1 MEGYAAAGAIHE
13 VASRAG
19 VEMPLCEMAYRVL
32 YQRLPAREA
41 VRSLMSRP
49 IKAEAE

>member
-1 MEGYAAAGAIHE
+1 
-13 VASRAG
+13 
-19 VEMPLCEMAYRVL
+19 VL
-32 YQRLPAREA
+32 YQHLSARDA

>member
-1 MEGYAAAGAIHE
+1 
-13 VASRAG
+13 
-19 VEMPLCEMAYRVL
+19 MPLCEMAYRVL
-32 YQRLPAREA
+32 HQHLPAREA

>member
-1 MEGYAAAGAIHE
+1 
-13 VASRAG
+13 
-19 VEMPLCEMAYRVL
+19 VL
-32 YQRLPAREA
+32 YQHLPAKEA

>member
-1 MEGYAAAGAIHE
+1 
-13 VASRAG
+13 
-19 VEMPLCEMAYRVL
+19 VL
-32 YQRLPAREA
+32 HQHLPAREA